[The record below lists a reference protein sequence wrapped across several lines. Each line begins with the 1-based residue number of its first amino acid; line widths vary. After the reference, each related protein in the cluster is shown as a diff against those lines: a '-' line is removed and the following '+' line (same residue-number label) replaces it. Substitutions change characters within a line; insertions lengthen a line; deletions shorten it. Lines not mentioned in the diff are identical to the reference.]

1 MNQLLGHCAQK
12 QKVMEERLQ
21 EFVEERMEWGT
32 GFGYQDRNVRLVF
45 NTYLKHEDFRVD
57 ADVLAHLL
65 QKDAEEKQQA

>member
-1 MNQLLGHCAQK
+1 MLGHCASK

-32 GFGYQDRNVRLVF
+32 GFGFEDRNVRLVF

-57 ADVLAHLL
+57 ADVL
-65 QKDAEEKQQA
+65 